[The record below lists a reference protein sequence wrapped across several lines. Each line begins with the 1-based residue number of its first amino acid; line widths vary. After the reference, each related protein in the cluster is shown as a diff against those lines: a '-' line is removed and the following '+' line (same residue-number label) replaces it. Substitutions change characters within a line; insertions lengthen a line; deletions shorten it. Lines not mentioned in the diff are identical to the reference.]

1 MKRFLQFF
9 CAVLILLSLI
19 GCKSSEPVT
28 EQPHVVILHDTVFN
42 NIVRTDSVTI
52 RDSVYVEGEK
62 VYRYRNVYH
71 TRELHDTLYIVRTDT
86 VPVIRTYTK
95 YVERQET
102 WCSKTLKGIGALC
115 LIAVLMWIMFLY
127 LKRRL

>member
-1 MKRFLQFF
+1 MKRFLPFF

-28 EQPHVVILHDTVFN
+28 KQPHVVILHDTVFN

-62 VYRYRNVYH
+62 VYRYRNVHH

-115 LIAVLMWIMFLY
+115 LIAVLMWIIFLY